1 MNIHSN
7 KARDRPL
14 AIFMPT
20 NNSNSNQI
28 LLTERKMLK

>member
-1 MNIHSN
+1 MNIHAN

-20 NNSNSNQI
+20 NNSNPNQI
-28 LLTERKMLK
+28 LLTERKML